1 METMSQAIVD
11 GRQLKS
17 RPQINENHKRN
28 LSQNSLLW
36 CLLGEIAAQL
46 EWPCN
51 GRMQRLSPED
61 WKDILSSGLHREQ
74 RIAQGIDGGFVLL
87 GQRTSKMT
95 KQQFVELIE
104 FIRWFGAERGIKF
117 KADESYGEYPEMNK

>member
-1 METMSQAIVD
+1 MAKTAWNDSDENLS
-11 GRQLKS
+11 
-17 RPQINENHKRN
+17 INAMDERKRN
-28 LSQNSLLW
+28 NMQNRLMW
-36 CLLGEIAAQL
+36 ALLGEIASQL

-51 GRMQRLSPED
+51 GRMQKLSPED

-104 FIRWFGAERGIKF
+104 FIRWFGAEKGIKF
-117 KADESYGEYPEMNK
+117 KADESYSDYPESN